1 MQEHNTDF
9 THCPSCKRFVGP
21 LEECP
26 FCGADVPKKRSTIY
40 LKYGALVI
48 AVVGTLL
55 LIPFAVYTETPLV
68 KVKDI
73 QPTFNNAVIKVKGG
87 VPDTPSYYDNP
98 TGKSFYFSV
107 DDGTGI
113 MPVKIYDDVVKDML
127 AKNTRSKPCIPAF
140 GDRVEITGSLQYR
153 GNDFYMIVNHVSQI
167 KIFRSEP
174 AVVSIKDILN
184 YGPDN
189 ETARVSVH
197 GRVTSIR
204 EYSFACDYL
213 IQDNQGYKIDVFVPK
228 SLANLT
234 GNLPE
239 IKENTEITVC
249 GALKY
254 YTSGTTSKWEIIPSA
269 TWDIEVQS

>member
-1 MQEHNTDF
+1 VSVLRCRCAQKE
-9 THCPSCKRFVGP
+9 
-21 LEECP
+21 
-26 FCGADVPKKRSTIY
+26 
-40 LKYGALVI
+40 VI